1 MIAYKLVPNLGFH
14 DLEHLQ
20 PEIYNKVLSL
30 AFRPTTEEIEKHYIL
45 KCSKGC
51 YLSRAIEA

>member
-20 PEIYNKVLSL
+20 PKMYNIVLSL
-30 AFRPTTEEIEKHYIL
+30 AFRPTTGEKKHYIL